1 MWKLFMKPSVNPIDG
16 NMAKLLYKIAKL
28 GKSYD
33 YGSTQIQLPPDL
45 TKLVLDYSAGI
56 PDLHLFLG
64 EGETTPIP
72 LLTSSTDL
80 DKDAWNGYG
89 REDDIHVTVK
99 YGLHTTKAGDVR
111 KIIEKEKP
119 IQITLGEISLF
130 EQDGYEV
137 VKIEVLSPGLHAL
150 NKKISKNLKCTD
162 TFPTYKPHVTIAYVK
177 PGEGEAMEG
186 KCSLTGKSF
195 VADEVVFSP
204 SKGEKKIIKL
214 GDPD

>member
-1 MWKLFMKPSVNPIDG
+1 MRHSINAVE
-16 NMAKLLYKIAKL
+16 AKLLYKIAKL
-28 GKSYD
+28 DKDYD
-33 YGSTQIQLPPDL
+33 YSSTQIQLPPDL
-45 TKLVLDYSAGI
+45 TKSVLDYSAGI

-72 LLTSSTDL
+72 LLTSSTD
-80 DKDAWNGYG
+80 KDAWNGYG

-99 YGLHTTKAGDVR
+99 YGLHTTKAEDVR

-119 IQITLGEISLF
+119 IQITLGKISLF

-137 VKIEVLSPGLHAL
+137 VKIEVVSPGLHAL
-150 NKKISKNLKCTD
+150 NKKISKGLKCTD
-162 TFPTYKPHVTIAYVK
+162 TFPVYKPHVTVAYVK

-195 VADEVVFSP
+195 VADEVVFCP
-204 SKGEKKIIKL
+204 SKGERKIIKL